1 MFVVEKGYSPYLIKV
16 CPPEVNQ
23 LDLLHILPSL
33 SFINVI
39 RIAVDIAVVAFVLY
53 RFIILIRGTRAI
65 QLIKGLVVL
74 FAASF
79 LARILKL
86 STIDWILE
94 QVRLALVVAL
104 PIVFQPE
111 LRRALEQLG
120 RGKFFARPLA
130 FLGEED
136 MSRLISELVRAI
148 QILVKLRYGALIVIE
163 RETGVNDYIETGVSL
178 DSVVSAELLINIFV
192 PNTPLHDGAAV
203 IRGDRIV
210 AAGCF
215 LPLSDSPYL
224 NKQLGT
230 RHRAALGISEN
241 SDAVAIVVS
250 EETGTVSLA
259 QDGKLVRFLDEKKLR
274 EMLEESFVIKTS
286 SQHSYFWQK
295 RW

>member
-1 MFVVEKGYSPYLIKV
+1 MGFQQILQSYSII
-16 CPPEVNQ
+16 
-23 LDLLHILPSL
+23 DLARVAI
-33 SFINVI
+33 
-39 RIAVDIAVVAFVLY
+39 DIIVVAFVLY
-53 RFIILIRGTRAI
+53 RLIMLIHGTRAV
-65 QLIKGLVVL
+65 QLLKGLVIL
-74 FAASF
+74 FGASF

-86 STIDWILE
+86 STINWILD
-94 QVRLALVVAL
+94 QVRLALIVAL

-136 MSRLISELVRAI
+136 MSRLISELLRAT
-148 QILVKLRYGALIVIE
+148 QILVKLKYGALIVIE
-163 RETGVNDYIETGVSL
+163 RETGINDYIETGVSM

-192 PNTPLHDGAAV
+192 PNTPLHDGAAL
-203 IRGDRIV
+203 IRGDRV
-210 AAGCF
+210 AAAGCF

-241 SDAVAIVVS
+241 SDAIALVVS

-259 QDGKLVRFLDEKKLR
+259 EDGKLTRFIDEKKLR
-274 EMLEESFVIKTS
+274 VMLEEALLIKPGEEN
-286 SQHSYFWQK
+286 SYFWQK